1 MDPPDASASRHV
13 ALATRDGSRIGPV
26 AKRVLDN
33 VAFVNEIVVF
43 AALVANLAI
52 TFSNTIARY
61 ALNAGI
67 PWATDFTTV
76 CLSLIAFPGAAAF
89 FRRGDGMAYTAFI
102 DRLSPFANEMFR
114 AVGLWLLIGVC
125 GFSLYVFP
133 PFFRSQLSQVLPVL
147 GISHAFVSVW
157 LGLGLMLTVVYA
169 VEKIARL
176 GAPSIALGL
185 GVVAAVGVLAG
196 AFRWAY
202 LDGAIDID
210 PLLPTLVVIVI
221 AFLAG
226 TPVAFVLAVGGV
238 LYFLIKGDVPMA
250 IVPAAY
256 QAGIGGFLLLSIPFF
271 MAAGAL
277 MEISGMAKRL
287 VDMVQH
293 WVGHWTGGLLMSTVG
308 ATYMFS
314 MVSGVKAADISTV
327 GTIMKKPMREHGYPS
342 TEFAAVLAASV
353 AMADSVPPSVA
364 MLILGSVSTLS
375 VGALFLAGFL
385 PAAILAIALLIAV
398 AIRSRIKNFRR
409 GPPFDLRRA
418 LSSVPPALPALG
430 FPIIVIGALVGGVAS
445 PTEAASF
452 AVVYGA
458 VAVAYVHRSFELRIA
473 WPALRD
479 ATLVAAMVLV
489 MLGTSHLLVQA
500 IVMAGLGRTL
510 AEAFGAFNT
519 PIVFLLI
526 SVLALVVIGFV
537 LEGFPAILVTG
548 PILLP
553 VAERMGVDP
562 LHFGV
567 LLLMAIGIGVM
578 MPPVGLGY
586 YITCAVTNANV
597 NATMRPSWI
606 YNVFLVLGLIT
617 VALFPQITLW
627 LPVQLGLH

>member
-1 MDPPDASASRHV
+1 MSTEAAVDLPAARS
-13 ALATRDGSRIGPV
+13 
-26 AKRVLDN
+26 VLDN
-33 VAFVNEIVVF
+33 VALVNEIVVF
-43 AALVANLAI
+43 AALIANLTV
-52 TFSNTIARY
+52 TFSNTVARY
-61 ALNAGI
+61 AFNAGI
-67 PWATDFTTV
+67 PWATDFTTA

-89 FRRGDGMAYTAFI
+89 FRRGDGMAYNALI
-102 DRLSPFANEMFR
+102 DRLSPFANRTFR

-125 GFSLYVFP
+125 SFSLYVFP
-133 PFFRSQLSQVLPVL
+133 PFFKSQISQVLPVL
-147 GISHAFVSVW
+147 GISHGFVSVW
-157 LGLGLMLTVVYA
+157 LGIGLTLTVVYA
-169 VEKIARL
+169 VEKIVRL
-176 GAPSIALGL
+176 GVPSIALSL
-185 GVVAAVGVLAG
+185 GAVLAVGLLAG
-196 AFRWAY
+196 IFRWAY
-202 LDGAIDID
+202 QAGAIDTD

-256 QAGIGGFLLLSIPFF
+256 QAGIGGFLLLSIPLF
-271 MAAGAL
+271 MMAGAL
-277 MEISGMAKRL
+277 MEVSGMAKRL

-314 MVSGVKAADISTV
+314 LVSGVKAADISTV
-327 GTIMKKPMREHGYPS
+327 GTIMKKPMREHGYPP

-375 VGALFLAGFL
+375 VGALFMAGFL

-398 AIRSRIKNFRR
+398 AFRSRLKKFRK
-409 GPPFDLRRA
+409 GPPFDLPRA
-418 LSSVPPALPALG
+418 MGGLLPALPALG
-430 FPIIVIGALVGGVAS
+430 VPVIIIGALVGGVAS

-452 AVVYGA
+452 AVVYGVIA
-458 VAVAYVHRSFELRIA
+458 VALVHRTLELRIV
-473 WPALRD
+473 WPALRE
-479 ATLVAAMVLV
+479 ATLISAMVLV
-489 MLGTSHLLVQA
+489 MIGTSHLLVQA

-510 AEAFGAFNT
+510 AEAFAIFKDPVT
-519 PIVFLLI
+519 FLLI

-553 VAERMGVDP
+553 LAERMGVDP

-586 YITCAVTNANV
+586 YIACAVTGAPV

-606 YNVFLVLGLIT
+606 YNIFLILGLIV

-627 LPVQLGLH
+627 LPAQVGMH

>member
-1 MDPPDASASRHV
+1 MNTV
-13 ALATRDGSRIGPV
+13 ARPWNAILDKV
-26 AKRVLDN
+26 A
-33 VAFVNEIVVF
+33 AANEALVF
-43 AALVANLAI
+43 AAVAVNLVI
-52 TFSNTIARY
+52 TFSNTFGRY
-61 ALNAGI
+61 VLNAGI
-67 PWATDFTTV
+67 PWAADATTILLS
-76 CLSLIAFPGAAAF
+76 CLAFPGAAAF

-102 DRLSPFANEMFR
+102 DRLRPFANRTFR
-114 AVGLWLLIGVC
+114 AIGLWLLIGVC

-133 PFFRSQLSQVLPVL
+133 PFFKSQIGQVLPVL
-147 GISHAFVSVW
+147 GVSHAFVSMW
-157 LGLGLMLTVVYA
+157 LATGLTLTVVYA
-169 VEKIARL
+169 VERLARL
-176 GAPSIALGL
+176 GRPNIALGF
-185 GVVAAVGVLAG
+185 GAVALICALAG
-196 AFRWAY
+196 IFRWAY
-202 LDGAIDID
+202 LDGAIDTD
-210 PLLPTLVVIVI
+210 PLLPTLAVIVI

-238 LYFLIKGDVPMA
+238 LYFLLKGDVPMA

-271 MAAGAL
+271 MLAGAL
-277 MEISGMAKRL
+277 MDISGMAKRL

-327 GTIMKKPMREHGYPS
+327 GTIMKKPMHEHGYPS

-375 VGALFLAGFL
+375 VGALFVAGFF
-385 PAAILAIALLIAV
+385 PAAILAAALLLAV
-398 AIRSRIKNFRR
+398 AIRSRVKGFRK
-409 GPPFDLRRA
+409 GPPFKLRRA
-418 LSSVPPALPALG
+418 LASMPAALPALG
-430 FPIIVIGALVGGVAS
+430 VPIIVIGALVGGVAS

-452 AVVYGA
+452 AVVYGV
-458 VAVAYVHRSFELRIA
+458 VAVAYVHRSIDARIV

-479 ATLVAAMVLV
+479 ATLVSAMVLV
-489 MLGTSHLLVQA
+489 MIGTSHLLVQA
-500 IVMAGLGRTL
+500 IVIAGLGRTL
-510 AEAFGAFNT
+510 AEAFAVFNNPT
-519 PIVFLLI
+519 VFVLV

-562 LHFGV
+562 LQFGM
-567 LLLMAIGIGVM
+567 LLLVAIGIGVM

-586 YITCAVTNANV
+586 YITCAVTGAPV

-606 YNVFLVLGLIT
+606 YNIFLVLGLIV